1 MFILKNNL
9 KCFRTLFT
17 VNSSNALRTSQMFKF
32 STGNTEDDR
41 PKMQPKIIQKIRKE
55 DLKMHAEI
63 ADKADQVEE
72 FTSRDIIESKEI
84 KQEKKSKTSVK
95 EEKKRGKEDKS
106 RVPKIIKE
114 IVPKDIRGTVQPY
127 FLNKVKQDD
136 IDPKTFSIAKLMEY
150 NSMERR
156 NKIKHIETTLILNK
170 DLTKEMPK
178 SEVKRKLSMIK
189 DELVRE
195 QPKNL

>member
-1 MFILKNNL
+1 
-9 KCFRTLFT
+9 
-17 VNSSNALRTSQMFKF
+17 MFKF

-55 DLKMHAEI
+55 DLKMHSEI